1 MNFIKSHLVSRIK
14 IMYKK
19 NEGLGD
25 GKFLYFD
32 TPMSISES
40 RKIDRINVWY
50 LFCAG
55 ENAHTG
61 WQEIPGTALCE
72 AYSSMKTGKFYAYKC
87 IQGKNYKLRRKCSEK

>member
-1 MNFIKSHLVSRIK
+1 MNFIKTHLISKIK
-14 IMYKK
+14 IMYSL
-19 NEGLGD
+19 NRNISD
-25 GKFLYFD
+25 GQFLYLD
-32 TPMSISES
+32 EPISIGKGRSIN
-40 RKIDRINVWY
+40 RVNVWY

-55 ENAHTG
+55 ENVHTG